1 MLRAFKYR
9 LYPTKQQQRLL
20 EQQLE
25 ECRWLYNHLLAERR
39 DAWEQRQESL
49 RYYDQAM
56 TLPILK
62 ATRPSLAQVNAQAL
76 QNVAVRIDLAFK
88 AFFRRMKAGET
99 PGYPRFRAWTVCE
112 PDLSPGAERLQDGSG
127 REAPAFAWRGIGQDH
142 PASPDGGHDQDRHHQ
157 SEKYGQVVCLFLLR
171 MRRADAVASDRAP
184 GGH

>member
-25 ECRWLYNHLLAERR
+25 ECRWLYTHLLAERR

-99 PGYPRFRAWTVCE
+99 PGYPRFRV
-112 PDLSPGAERLQDGSG
+112 DG
-127 REAPAFAWRGIGQDH
+127 
-142 PASPDGGHDQDRHHQ
+142 
-157 SEKYGQVVCLFLLR
+157 
-171 MRRADAVASDRAP
+171 MRA
-184 GGH
+184 